1 MFHRR
6 WKRVRSV
13 AAAILTLPLL
23 AACGDAD
30 ASGEGGGFGG
40 DGSPPG
46 MPVRVAEASTDT
58 VVDAILAT
66 GEIEAVQSVELR
78 PEVSG
83 RLIRILVPEGTFVG
97 RGRALFKVDDL
108 ELKALVAQLEAQRD
122 LAQQALQR
130 TTDLLAR
137 NASSAADLEQAETNA
152 RSTQAQLDLQQIR
165 LSRTVVRAPFAGI
178 VGERFVS
185 LGDYVSNATR
195 LTTLQTVDPQRAVF
209 QVPERY
215 AEKLAPGQE
224 MTFSVAAVPDRRFS
238 GIVDF
243 VDPLVQLP
251 GRTITVKA
259 QVPNPDGLLRRGMFI
274 EARLAIDVRPNAVIV
289 PEDALLP
296 LQGKIFIWTVTS
308 EGTASRKEVEIG
320 VRMPGFA
327 EVVSGVEAGESV
339 IVGGVEM
346 LGEGS
351 PVMPLP
357 PAGAGMPP
365 GADGAEGAAG
375 AEGAEDSE
383 RQPAE
388 SEAATEN
395 GG

>member
-1 MFHRR
+1 MGNESLID
-6 WKRVRSV
+6 K
-13 AAAILTLPLL
+13 LL
-23 AACGDAD
+23 
-30 ASGEGGGFGG
+30 S
-40 DGSPPG
+40 
-46 MPVRVAEASTDT
+46 
-58 VVDAILAT
+58 LK
-66 GEIEAVQSVELR
+66 IEAVQAVELR

-97 RGRALFKVDDL
+97 RGRALFKVDDV

-137 NASSAADLEQAETNA
+137 NASSAADLEQAEANA
-152 RSTQAQLDLQQIR
+152 RSTQAQLDLQQTR
-165 LSRTVVRAPFAGI
+165 LSRTVVRAPFAGV

-215 AEKLAPGQE
+215 AEKLARGQE
-224 MTFSVAAVPDRRFS
+224 MTFSVAAVPDRQFS

-259 QVPNPDGLLRRGMFI
+259 QVPNPDGYLRRGMFI
-274 EARLAIDVRPNAVIV
+274 EARLATDVRPNAVVV

-296 LQGKIFIWTVTS
+296 LQGQVFVWTVTP

-327 EVVSGVEAGESV
+327 EIVSGIEAGQTV

-357 PAGAGMPP
+357 SAGAGMPP
-365 GADGAEGAAG
+365 GAEGAPGAAG
-375 AEGAEDSE
+375 AEGAGGGE
-383 RQPAE
+383 RPAAKNEAGAE
-388 SEAATEN
+388 S
-395 GG
+395 GD

>member
-6 WKRVRSV
+6 WEKVRLFAGAMLALS
-13 AAAILTLPLL
+13 LL

-30 ASGEGGGFGG
+30 ASGEGGDFGG
-40 DGSPPG
+40 GGPPG
-46 MPVRVAEASTDT
+46 MPVRVAESSTDT

-66 GEIEAVQSVELR
+66 GEIQAMQSVELR

-137 NASSAADLEQAETNA
+137 NASSAADLEQAEANA
-152 RSTQAQLDLQQIR
+152 RSTQAQLDLQQTR
-165 LSRTVVRAPFAGI
+165 LSRTVVRAPFAGV

-224 MTFSVAAVPDRRFS
+224 MTFSVAAVPDRQFA
-238 GIVDF
+238 GVVDF

-251 GRTITVKA
+251 GRTIIVKA
-259 QVPNPDGLLRRGMFI
+259 QVPNPDGTLRRGMFI
-274 EARLAIDVRPNAVIV
+274 EARLATDVRPNAIVV

-296 LQGKIFIWTVTS
+296 LQGKVFVWTVTP

-320 VRMPGFA
+320 VRMPGRV
-327 EVVSGVEAGESV
+327 EILSGIEAGETV

-365 GADGAEGAAG
+365 GAGGAPGAG
-375 AEGAEDSE
+375 G
-383 RQPAE
+383 PAE
-388 SEAATEN
+388 TGGPAEAAEQT

>member
-1 MFHRR
+1 MFDRG
-6 WKRVRSV
+6 WERVGSLAG
-13 AAAILTLPLL
+13 AALAVSLL

-30 ASGEGGGFGG
+30 ASAEGGGFGG
-40 DGSPPG
+40 GGPPG
-46 MPVRVAEASTDT
+46 MPVRVAEAFTDT

-66 GEIEAVQSVELR
+66 GEIEAVQFVELR

-83 RLIRILVPEGTFVG
+83 RLTQILVPEGTFVG

-108 ELKALVAQLEAQRD
+108 ELKAQVAQLEAQRD

-130 TTDLLAR
+130 TRDLLAR
-137 NASSAADLEQAETNA
+137 NASSTADLEQAEANA
-152 RSTQAQLDLQQIR
+152 RSTQAQLDLQQTR
-165 LSRTVVRAPFAGI
+165 LSRTVVRAPFSGI

-215 AEKLAPGQE
+215 AGQLASGQR
-224 MTFSVAAVPDRRFS
+224 MTFRVAAVPEREFA

-259 QVPNPDGLLRRGMFI
+259 QVPNTDGSLRRGMFI
-274 EARLAIDVRPNAVIV
+274 EARLATAIRPEAVVV

-296 LQGKIFIWTVTS
+296 LQGQVFVWTVTP

-320 VRMPGFA
+320 VRMPGYA
-327 EVVSGVEAGESV
+327 EIMSGIEAGEQV

-346 LGEGS
+346 LGEGA

-365 GADGAEGAAG
+365 GAEGAPGAG
-375 AEGAEDSE
+375 GA
-383 RQPAE
+383 PGGGPPTE
-388 SEAATEN
+388 SEAAAP
-395 GG
+395 